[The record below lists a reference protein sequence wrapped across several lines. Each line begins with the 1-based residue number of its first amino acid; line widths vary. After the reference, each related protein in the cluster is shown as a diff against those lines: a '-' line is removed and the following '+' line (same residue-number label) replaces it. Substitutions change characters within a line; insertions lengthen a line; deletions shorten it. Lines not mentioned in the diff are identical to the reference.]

1 MGAPVSL
8 NKSLPPLICLYLCP
22 RIEPQVR
29 KKTLCMKVVI
39 LDRDLDELLQT
50 RKNKRYRKI
59 ERSKVLFDG
68 LERAIQAMR
77 EAEHVDWLRKTSFL
91 HYERLK
97 HSAYRGKSSV
107 RIANGAVERL
117 IFTEHED
124 GIEVHIIE
132 LDDTH
137 YGNKK

>member
-1 MGAPVSL
+1 
-8 NKSLPPLICLYLCP
+8 
-22 RIEPQVR
+22 
-29 KKTLCMKVVI
+29 MKVVI

-50 RKNKRYRKI
+50 RRNKRYRKI
-59 ERSKVLFDG
+59 ERSKMLFDG
-68 LERAIQAMR
+68 LQRAIRLMR
-77 EAEHVDWLRKTSFL
+77 DVKIVDRLHEYSFL

>member
-1 MGAPVSL
+1 
-8 NKSLPPLICLYLCP
+8 
-22 RIEPQVR
+22 
-29 KKTLCMKVVI
+29 MKVVI

-50 RKNKRYRKI
+50 RRNKRYRKI

-68 LERAIQAMR
+68 LQRAIRLMR
-77 EAEHVDWLRKTSFL
+77 DVKIVDRLHEYSFL

-97 HSAYRGKSSV
+97 HSTYRGKSSV

-124 GIEVHIIE
+124 GIEIHIIE

>member
-1 MGAPVSL
+1 
-8 NKSLPPLICLYLCP
+8 
-22 RIEPQVR
+22 
-29 KKTLCMKVVI
+29 MKVVI
-39 LDRDLDELLQT
+39 LDSDLKELINT
-50 RKNKRYRKI
+50 KKNRRYRKI
-59 ERSKVLFDG
+59 ERSKDLFRG
-68 LERAIQAMR
+68 LMKAFRALQN
-77 EAEHVDWLRKTSFL
+77 AEHVSKLPDFSFL
-91 HYERLK
+91 HYEKLK

>member
-1 MGAPVSL
+1 MAGSTRHAS
-8 NKSLPPLICLYLCP
+8 PPIFWG
-22 RIEPQVR
+22 INATFAR
-29 KKTLCMKVVI
+29 KRERDREEMDVVI
-39 LDRDLDELLQT
+39 LDRDLEELLQT

-59 ERSKVLFDG
+59 ERSKMLFDG
-68 LERAIQAMR
+68 LERAIRLMR
-77 EAEHVDWLRKTSFL
+77 GAKNVDRLHEYSFL

-97 HSAYRGKSSV
+97 HSAYRGKSSI
-107 RIANGAVERL
+107 RIANGSIERL

-137 YGNKK
+137 YGNKR